1 MHGRGLRQGDPL
13 SPLLFILA
21 IDPLHRLHQEATDQ
35 GILSKL
41 RGRAARLR
49 LSMYADDAVIF
60 AKPTATDI
68 NNLRNIL
75 INFGETTGLRT
86 NIRKTSVTPI
96 ACDGINLDNI
106 LANLLVA
113 RAAFPIKYLGL
124 PLTVRRLRK
133 IDFQPLIEKAAGKLS
148 TWQGRNLTQAGRVYL
163 TKMVLSSQPVYLLT
177 ALKAT
182 KEVLEDLDKIR
193 KRFLWAAGEELT
205 GGKCKVNWT
214 KSCMPKEL
222 GGLGIL
228 NLEKFARALRLRWLW
243 HSWVSPDKPWA
254 STELPCDET
263 DRLLFAACTTIRIGN
278 GRKASFW
285 DSGWVQGR

>member
-1 MHGRGLRQGDPL
+1 M
-13 SPLLFILA
+13 
-21 IDPLHRLHQEATDQ
+21 
-35 GILSKL
+35 
-41 RGRAARLR
+41 
-49 LSMYADDAVIF
+49 DDVVSF
-60 AKPTATDI
+60 VKPTAADI

-75 INFGETTGLRT
+75 INFGETTGLQT
-86 NIRKTSVTPI
+86 NIRKTIVTPI

-106 LANLLVA
+106 LANLPVA

-124 PLTVRRLRK
+124 PLTVRHLRK
-133 IDFQPLIEKAAGKLS
+133 IDFQPLIDKATGKLS
-148 TWQGRNLTQAGRVYL
+148 TWQGRNLTQAGSVYL
-163 TKMVLSSQPVYLLT
+163 TKAVLSSQPVYLLT

-193 KRFLWAAGEELT
+193 MRFLWAGGEELT

-263 DRLLFAACTTIRIGN
+263 DRLLFATCTTIRIGN

>member
-1 MHGRGLRQGDPL
+1 M
-13 SPLLFILA
+13 
-21 IDPLHRLHQEATDQ
+21 
-35 GILSKL
+35 
-41 RGRAARLR
+41 
-49 LSMYADDAVIF
+49 
-60 AKPTATDI
+60 
-68 NNLRNIL
+68 
-75 INFGETTGLRT
+75 
-86 NIRKTSVTPI
+86 SVTPI
-96 ACDGINLDNI
+96 ACVGINVDNI
-106 LANLLVA
+106 LANLPVA

-148 TWQGRNLTQAGRVYL
+148 TWQGRNLTQAGRVSL
-163 TKMVLSSQPVYLLT
+163 TKAVLSSQLVYLLT

-214 KSCMPKEL
+214 KSCMAKEL

-254 STELPCDET
+254 STELPCEET
-263 DRLLFAACTTIRIGN
+263 DRLHHYPN
-278 GRKASFW
+278 W
-285 DSGWVQGR
+285 

>member
-1 MHGRGLRQGDPL
+1 MHGRGPRQGDPL

-21 IDPLHRLHQEATDQ
+21 IDPLHRLLQEATDR

-49 LSMYADDAVIF
+49 LSMYADDVVSF
-60 AKPTATDI
+60 VKPTAADI

-75 INFGETTGLRT
+75 INFGEMTGFQT
-86 NIRKTSVTPI
+86 NIRKTIVTPI
-96 ACDGINLDNI
+96 ACDGINLDNV
-106 LANLLVA
+106 LANLPVA

-133 IDFQPLIEKAAGKLS
+133 IDFQPLIDKATGKLS

-163 TKMVLSSQPVYLLT
+163 TKAVLSSQPIYL
-177 ALKAT
+177 LKAT

-254 STELPCDET
+254 STERPPSICCLHHHPNWKWPKSK
-263 DRLLFAACTTIRIGN
+263 LLGFWLGP
-278 GRKASFW
+278 RKAT
-285 DSGWVQGR
+285 